1 MQATKLLRC
10 LAALMLA
17 MGPAA
22 TAAAQSDNT
31 FEISQN
37 FDKSTDFSGG
47 KAVPD
52 GWRSIGQFAFSRMRA
67 SDNGTRAHSGSYVLG
82 TISNTTT
89 ANRNEKVYTPMMH
102 LDKGQPCEISFY
114 LYAPGGT
121 PSFARKNQIV
131 VNAKTAQEEDA
142 ASFYVG
148 ETEMGIF
155 DAYAPCT
162 FTFTPKTAGDYCF
175 ELSLVAALASC
186 GAVSIDDIC
195 IKGLPGGD
203 EEPEPDEPTLKPDPD
218 NAENAIALPYLESFD
233 NENDNYLGDSY
244 LPQYWYAT
252 GTAPFVTANIDG
264 LPAHTG
270 TYYAIAVG
278 DGQTERDERLYTPFF
293 ILEAGREYEMST
305 FVHMEKGSTDACPT
319 LQVSVGTQQEAD
331 FQIPLLHL
339 AEYTNE
345 GWEPVSVKFT
355 PELSGPYCF
364 SFALTGAAD
373 MTGFVAIDDVFVTSE
388 GMMLQPR
395 ADFRISHLY
404 DFADGGMIAFKDE
417 PVRMHNFSEYAT
429 AYEWSVD
436 GGKCSI
442 SDATAKEPLIFF
454 EESGNFNITLT
465 AKNAAGE
472 RSASQLVSIDFIDY
486 NKDNYG
492 ITSCPQE
499 DSYLNRE
506 NLPAFDTDEQDY
518 ITGPNHYY
526 RRIAE
531 RFALGE
537 GVTTQIQNI
546 NVVLTHL
553 NFKVKDNSREE
564 QLAAKFSVVVYGE
577 TDDKLDETIIYGRYD
592 STLSEVFGTSG
603 IGIGYGESRNISLP
617 TPIPVSGP
625 CYIAFEY
632 GDDIDISIDDSYA
645 GRTYAGL
652 QAVSHASECTTLYVK
667 PDSLPEASAATVG
680 EWCLLDELAPEYKGT
695 GLWMLIWV
703 SSKKSTAIALNSMG
717 ETVLAVRPAQ
727 NGLEICGTQPGETVA
742 IYNAA
747 GQLVQTTT
755 ATEGSTLVSLS
766 DALRGVLMVKTNA
779 GCVKMV
785 R

>member
-1 MQATKLLRC
+1 MQVTKLLKC
-10 LAALMLA
+10 LAVMALA
-17 MGPAA
+17 IGPAT

-31 FEISQN
+31 FEIFQN
-37 FDKSTDFSGG
+37 FDTSADFSDG

-52 GWRSIGQFAFSRMRA
+52 GWLSVGQFAFSRMRA
-67 SDNGTRAHSGSYVLG
+67 SDNGTKAHSGSYVLG

-89 ANRNEKVYTPMMH
+89 SDRNEKVYTPMMH

-121 PSFARKNQIV
+121 PAFARTNQIV

-142 ASFYVG
+142 TAFYVG
-148 ETEMGIF
+148 ETEMGI
-155 DAYAPCT
+155 YNPYTLCT

-175 ELSLVAALASC
+175 ELSLVAALTSC
-186 GAVSIDDIC
+186 GPVSIDDIC
-195 IKGLPGGD
+195 IKGLPGGGD
-203 EEPEPDEPTLKPDPD
+203 EPDPEEPTLQPDPD
-218 NAENAIALPYLESFD
+218 NAENAVALPYLESFD
-233 NENDNYLGDSY
+233 NENDNYPGDSF

-252 GTAPFVTANIDG
+252 GTAPFATANIDG

-270 TYYAIAVG
+270 TYYAIALG

-293 ILEAGREYEMST
+293 NLEAGKEYELSS
-305 FVHMEKGSTDACPT
+305 FVHMEKGTTEARPT
-319 LQVSVGTQQEAD
+319 LDVTVGTQQEAD
-331 FQIPLLHL
+331 FHLSLQRL

-355 PELSGPYCF
+355 PEVSGPYCF
-364 SFALTGAAD
+364 SFALTGTAD

-404 DFADGGMIAFKDE
+404 DFADGGMIAYKDQ
-417 PVRMHNFSEYAT
+417 PVQMYNFSEYAT
-429 AYEWSVD
+429 DYEWSVE

-442 SDATAKEPLIFF
+442 SDAKAGEPQIFF
-454 EESGNFNITLT
+454 EESGNYNITLT

-506 NLPAFDTDEQDY
+506 NLPAFDTDEHDY

-526 RRIAE
+526 RRMAE

-537 GVTTQIQNI
+537 GISTKIQNI

-553 NFKVKDNSREE
+553 NFKTKDNSREE
-564 QLAAKFSVVVYGE
+564 QLAAKFSIVVYGE
-577 TDDKLDETIIYGRYD
+577 TDNQLDETKIYGRYD

-603 IGIGYGESRNISLP
+603 IGVGYGESRNITLP
-617 TPIPVSGP
+617 TPILVSGP

-632 GDDIDISIDDSYA
+632 GDDIDISVDDPYA
-645 GRTYAGL
+645 GRTYAGF
-652 QAVSHASECTTLYVK
+652 QAVSHAAGCTTLYVK
-667 PDSLPEASAATVG
+667 PGSLPETSTATPG
-680 EWCLLDELAPEYKGT
+680 EWCLLDEVAPEYKGT
-695 GLWMLIWV
+695 GLWMLVWV
-703 SSKKSTAIALNSMG
+703 SSNTSTAIALNSMG

-727 NGLEICGTQPGETVA
+727 DGLEICGTQPGETIT

-747 GQLVQTTT
+747 GQLVQTTM
-755 ATEGSTLVSLS
+755 ATGGSTLVHLN
-766 DALRGVLMVKTNA
+766 DALRGTLMVKTAA